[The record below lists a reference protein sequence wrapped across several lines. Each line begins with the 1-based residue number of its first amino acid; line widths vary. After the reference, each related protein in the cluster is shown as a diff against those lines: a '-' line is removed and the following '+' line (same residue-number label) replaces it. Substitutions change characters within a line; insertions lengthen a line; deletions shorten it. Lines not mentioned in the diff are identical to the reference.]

1 VGIGAR
7 KQVAP
12 LIMKNYQEAER
23 RDRERR
29 RRERF
34 LIIFLAGI
42 VSLLTYAGTRVFD
55 LGLELPFSSNIL
67 IFVLINV
74 NVILL
79 LLLLFL
85 SVRNLVKLFF
95 ERKKRI
101 MGAKLRTKLVL
112 AFMTLSLL
120 PTVILFFVS
129 VQFISTSI
137 EYWFHL
143 QIEQSLKNSLEV
155 GRDYYKRM
163 TDDVF
168 SFGNN
173 LSRVISYEGYML
185 VSKQGELEKF
195 VQEKRKEY
203 HLASLKVF
211 SGNFKIRCASQ
222 NRSID
227 LSTFKGPGVDLLR
240 LTTEKGNEIPFIES
254 SPHGD
259 LVTGIVPIFSRTES
273 KAVVGLVF
281 ASRFVPGIFVNRLK
295 AISRG
300 LQEYRQ
306 LKMLKRPIKISH
318 MITLSIVTLLIIF
331 SSIWFGFYLSQE
343 ITVPIKE
350 LAEGTN
356 RIASG
361 DYDFS
366 IDIVSRDEMGLLVQ
380 SFNKMTLDLKTGKE
394 RLERAHQELVRSNV
408 ELEQRRVY
416 MEIVLANIGAGV
428 ISADPEG
435 RILTINKS
443 AEQMLNI
450 RARDIIGKHY
460 EEVLASEYIK
470 VIEQFVAEKKLFK
483 KGFLT
488 KEIRVRTGEG
498 SLPLLVSLNVLRD
511 ERRNYLGLVAVLEDL
526 SEIQRAQRMAAWRE
540 VARRI
545 AHEVKNPLTPIQ
557 LSAQRL
563 NKRYGNRLEKE
574 DGKVFQ
580 ECTEMIIKQVEEI
593 KALVNEFS
601 TFARMPT
608 SRPLPEDIR
617 DIIQEVVS
625 LYREAHKNIHI
636 QLKDSIKMPIL
647 QLDREQIKRALINL
661 LDNAIAAIEETGEI
675 LISLSFDQELQ
686 MVRVEVADNGK
697 GIPAAHKSR
706 LFEPYF
712 STKKHGTGLGLAIV
726 SSIIS
731 DHNGFV
737 RVEDNKPIG
746 TKFIIELPVRG
757 EAEV

>member
-1 VGIGAR
+1 
-7 KQVAP
+7 
-12 LIMKNYQEAER
+12 MKKYQEAEK
-23 RDRERR
+23 RDQRRR
-29 RRERF
+29 RRERY
-34 LIIFLAGI
+34 LIVLLAGV

-55 LGLELPFSSNIL
+55 LGLELPFPSSIL

-112 AFMTLSLL
+112 AFITLSLL
-120 PTVILFFVS
+120 PTIILFFVS

-163 TDDVF
+163 TDDIF
-168 SFGNN
+168 ALENN
-173 LSRVISYEGYML
+173 ISRVITYEGYML
-185 VSKQGELEKF
+185 ISKKGDLEKF

-203 HLASLKVF
+203 HLASLKIF
-211 SGNFKIRCASQ
+211 PQKLDLRCSSE

-227 LSTFKGPGVDLLR
+227 LSTFKGPGIDILR
-240 LTTEKGNEIPFIES
+240 KTLEKGNEEPFIES
-254 SPHGD
+254 STHGD
-259 LVTGIVPIFSRTES
+259 LVTGIVPIFSRTQS

-281 ASRFVPGIFVNRLK
+281 ASKFVPAVFVNRLK
-295 AISRG
+295 AISQG

-343 ITVPIKE
+343 ITVPIQE

-366 IDIVSRDEMGLLVQ
+366 IDIESSDEIGLLVQ
-380 SFNKMTLDLKTGKE
+380 SFNKMTIDLKTGKE
-394 RLERAHQELVRSNV
+394 RLERAHRELVKSNV
-408 ELEQRRVY
+408 ELEQRRAY
-416 MEIVLANIGAGV
+416 MEVVLANIGAGV
-428 ISADPEG
+428 VSADAEG

-450 RARDIIGKHY
+450 RAREIIGKQY
-460 EEVLASEYIK
+460 QEVLSNEYIRI
-470 VIEQFVAEKKLFK
+470 IEQFITERALFRR
-483 KGFLT
+483 GYLR
-488 KEIRVRTGEG
+488 KEIRLTVGGTV
-498 SLPLLVSLNVLRD
+498 LPLLISLNVLRD
-511 ERRNYLGLVAVLEDL
+511 DRRNYLGLVAVFEDL

-563 NKRYGNRLEKE
+563 NKRYGTRLEKDDE
-574 DGKVFQ
+574 KIFR

-601 TFARMPT
+601 SFARMPA
-608 SRPLPEDIR
+608 SRPSSEDIR
-617 DIIQEVVS
+617 EIIREVVN
-625 LYREAHKNIHI
+625 LYKEAHKGIRI
-636 QLKDSIKMPIL
+636 VFQDSKGIPIL
-647 QLDREQIKRALINL
+647 QLDREQIKRVMINL
-661 LDNAIAAIEETGEI
+661 LDNAIAAIQETGEI
-675 LISLSFDQELQ
+675 VITLSFEPDPQ
-686 MVRVEVADNGK
+686 MVKVEVADNGK
-697 GIPAAHKSR
+697 GIPPAHKSR

-712 STKKHGTGLGLAIV
+712 STKKQGTGLGLAIV
-726 SSIIS
+726 SSIVS
-731 DHNGFV
+731 DHNGFI
-737 RVEDNKPIG
+737 RVEDNKPKG
-746 TKFIIELPVRG
+746 TKFIIELPVSRVT
-757 EAEV
+757 ETTEKERPFSLT